1 MPNIVEIRILPPLAI
16 GRLGS
21 SATPLEN
28 YTLEIP
34 NPVGYRSLV
43 PASTLVVDPVTG
55 AIVSSTAPA
64 SVSFRDAQGNIK
76 PVCPFLE
83 VWMLLAGAKT
93 LAPLTLQALQDSGA
107 DDTAVSWSVEVG
119 NIKAFRRTGDP
130 NDKIT
135 ASTTAFSDHGIKPLK
150 GKCANFKPGK
160 SLSFGSM
167 RYLKPTAAF
176 PQIRLRFTPASGKVY
191 GPTAGDPNIADDV
204 YDATRG
210 SWTKF
215 NESDPNPPPTRPP
228 STEPGGIFANVR
240 GVSRGYLDDECDGIV
255 QVQVALPGKT
265 LTAVARITCG
275 PPSFA
280 PDGLPIRS
288 VVDEL
293 EQIELGPSFSGPV
306 PMAEVGSIVR
316 RALETVRL
324 MNTAA
329 LNSPSVNSM
338 ASQDTGTGRVAEPI
352 FDPSVVDAL
361 AIRARHES
369 VLLALNSGTMAW
381 FSGVLRRYTE
391 VGDLSEDGRRK
402 MPGMMRG
409 SDGTHLAL
417 TRRQAS
423 KIDAGATEIAPN
435 PASTNS
441 GSDLLTPTNLTAI
454 FYHAQGNPPVAHPS
468 SAISNAF
475 PGLEMDFRNVW
486 RRVFAG
492 IVLHEADNFV
502 VDVEP
507 NASAKLRELIGQR
520 LISVNGVSV
529 IGVLQG
535 PTRLG
540 GPVVSL
546 PPDESAAANDPMV
559 GKTNLEWSN
568 SLADALQMQAK
579 SVSCVFVPQGGGP
592 ETKISLK
599 VRPFFEAGTGVIK
612 RELLQPG
619 ELTQSLCSPWQ
630 NDYRECSCYYWAA
643 SRPDYVNIEARADG
657 TSAGHNWLQL
667 NRNTGA
673 DKVYIVDDF
682 ADQRLVTYEQLFRN
696 WEHLLKF
703 EIGGSDSE

>member
-1 MPNIVEIRILPPLAI
+1 
-16 GRLGS
+16 
-21 SATPLEN
+21 
-28 YTLEIP
+28 
-34 NPVGYRSLV
+34 
-43 PASTLVVDPVTG
+43 
-55 AIVSSTAPA
+55 
-64 SVSFRDAQGNIK
+64 
-76 PVCPFLE
+76 
-83 VWMLLAGAKT
+83 GAKT

-135 ASTTAFSDHGIKPLK
+135 ASATAFNDHGIKPLK
-150 GKCANFKPGK
+150 GKCVNFKPGK
-160 SLSFGSM
+160 SLSFGSV

-215 NESDPNPPPTRPP
+215 NESDPNPPATRPP

-240 GVSRGYLDDECDGIV
+240 GVSRGYLDDECDGLV
-255 QVQVALPGKT
+255 QVQVTLPGKT

-293 EQIELGPSFSGPV
+293 EQIELGPSVSGPV

-324 MNTAA
+324 MNTGV

-338 ASQDTGTGRVAEPI
+338 ANQDTGTGRAAEPI

-361 AIRARHES
+361 AIRARHEG

-409 SDGTHLAL
+409 SDGSHLAL

-423 KIDAGATEIAPN
+423 KIDAAALEIAPD
-435 PASTNS
+435 PASANS
-441 GSDLLTPTNLTAI
+441 GSDQLTPTNLTAI
-454 FYHAQGNPPVAHPS
+454 FYQAQGNPPVAHPS

-507 NASAKLRELIGQR
+507 NASAKLRGLIGQR

-535 PTRLG
+535 PARAG

-568 SLADALQMQAK
+568 CLADALQMQAK

-599 VRPFFEAGTGVIK
+599 IRPFFEAGTGVIK

-643 SRPDYVNIEARADG
+643 SRPDYVNVEARTDG
-657 TSAGHNWLQL
+657 TSGGHNWLQL

-682 ADQRLVTYEQLFRN
+682 ADQRLVTYEQLFRD

>member
-1 MPNIVEIRILPPLAI
+1 MSDIVEIRILPPLAI

-28 YTLEIP
+28 YTMEIA

-55 AIVSSTAPA
+55 TVLSATEQA
-64 SVSFRDAQGNIK
+64 SVSFRDAEGNIK

-83 VWMLLAGAKT
+83 VWMLLDGANT
-93 LAPLTLQALQDSGA
+93 LTPLTLQALKSLDA
-107 DDTAVSWSVEVG
+107 DETSVSWSVEVG
-119 NIKAFRRTGDP
+119 NVKAFRRTGDP

-135 ASTTAFSDHGIKPLK
+135 ASVAAFNDHGIKTLA
-150 GKCANFKPGK
+150 GLCANFKPRK
-160 SLSFGSM
+160 SLPFGSV

-191 GPTAGDPNIADDV
+191 GPRAGDPNIADDV

-210 SWTKF
+210 SWAKF
-215 NESDPNPPPTRPP
+215 SDNESNPPSSRPP
-228 STEPGGIFANVR
+228 STEPGGIYANVG
-240 GVSRGYLDDECDGIV
+240 GVSRGYLDDECDGMV
-255 QVQVALPGKT
+255 QVQVTLKGKT

-275 PPSFA
+275 PPNFA
-280 PDGLPIRS
+280 PDGLPIRT
-288 VVDEL
+288 VADEL
-293 EQIELGPSFSGPV
+293 EQIELGPSVSGPV

-338 ASQDTGTGRVAEPI
+338 ASQDTGAGRAAEPI
-352 FDPSVVDAL
+352 FDPAVVDAL

-381 FSGVLRRYTE
+381 FSTVLRRYTE
-391 VGDLSEDGRRK
+391 VGDLSDDGRRK

-409 SDGTHLAL
+409 ADGTHLAL

-423 KIDAGATEIAPN
+423 KIDAAALEIAPDT
-435 PASTNS
+435 PVSNS
-441 GSDLLTPTNLTAI
+441 SPDTLTPTNLSAI
-454 FYHAQGNPPVAHPS
+454 LYHAQGNPPVAHPS

-486 RRVFAG
+486 RRIFVG

-507 NASAKLRELIGQR
+507 GASAKLRALIGQR

-535 PTRLG
+535 PAQSRG
-540 GPVVSL
+540 AVVPL
-546 PPDESAAANDPMV
+546 PPNENAPANDPMA

-568 SLADALQMQAK
+568 CLADALQMHGK
-579 SVSCVFVPQGGGP
+579 SVNCVFVPQGGGGQ
-592 ETKISLK
+592 TKISLK

-612 RELLQPG
+612 RELLEPG

-643 SRPDYVNIEARADG
+643 SRPDYVNVEARVDG
-657 TSAGHNWLQL
+657 TSAGHNWLQRD
-667 NRNTGA
+667 RNAAA

-682 ADQRLVTYEQLFRN
+682 ADQRLVTYEQLFQS

>member
-1 MPNIVEIRILPPLAI
+1 MPDIVEIRILPPLAI

-28 YTLEIP
+28 YTLEIA

-43 PASTLVVDPVTG
+43 PAPTLVVDPVTG
-55 AIVSSTAPA
+55 AIVSSTTPA
-64 SVSFRDAQGNIK
+64 AVSFRDAKGNIK

-83 VWMLLAGAKT
+83 VWMLTAGAKT
-93 LAPLTLQALQDSGA
+93 LAPLTLQALEDLGA
-107 DDTAVSWSVEVG
+107 DETAVSWSVEVG

-130 NDKIT
+130 KDKIT
-135 ASTTAFSDHGIKPLK
+135 ASTTAFNDHGSKSLQ

-160 SLSFGSM
+160 SLPFGSV
-167 RYLKPTAAF
+167 RYLKPTADF

-191 GPTAGDPNIADDV
+191 GPKTGDPNIAEDV
-204 YDATRG
+204 YDETRG
-210 SWTKF
+210 SWSKF
-215 NESDPNPPPTRPP
+215 RDGDPNAPASRPP

-255 QVQVALPGKT
+255 QVQVTLADKA
-265 LTAVARITCG
+265 LTAIARITCG

-288 VVDEL
+288 VADEL
-293 EQIELGPSFSGPV
+293 EQVELGPAVSGPV

-324 MNTAA
+324 MHTAA
-329 LNSPSVNSM
+329 LNSPSINNM
-338 ASQDTGTGRVAEPI
+338 ANQDTGTGRAAEPI

-361 AIRARHES
+361 ALRARHES
-369 VLLALNSGTMAW
+369 VLLALNSRTMAW

-391 VGDLSEDGRRK
+391 VGDLSNDGRRK

-409 SDGTHLAL
+409 SDGSHLAL

-423 KIDAGATEIAPN
+423 KVDAAALEIAPD
-435 PASTNS
+435 PAPSNA
-441 GSDLLTPTNLTAI
+441 GSDLTPTNLTAI

-492 IVLHEADNFV
+492 IILHEADNFV
-502 VDVEP
+502 VDVEA
-507 NASAKLRELIGQR
+507 NASPKLRELIGQR
-520 LISVNGVSV
+520 LISVNGISV

-535 PTRLG
+535 PTRAG

-546 PPDESAAANDPMV
+546 PPNENAAANNPMV

-568 SLADALQMQAK
+568 CLADALRMQAK
-579 SVSCVFVPQGGGP
+579 SVACIFVPEGGGP

-643 SRPDYVNIEARADG
+643 SRPDYVNVEARADG

-667 NRNTGA
+667 NRNPGA
-673 DKVYIVDDF
+673 DKVYIIDDF
-682 ADQRLVTYEQLFRN
+682 TDQRLVTYEQLFRN

-703 EIGGSDSE
+703 EIEGSDSE